1 MGMCM
6 RMAVFMHMV
15 VVVSVIM
22 VVVVVMPVIMAM
34 AIFMDMSVVM
44 FVLMAVAMA
53 FLMVMPVIVVM
64 LVNVTMPIFMVMLV
78 IVVVLV
84 IVTMPFLMVMSV
96 VVAMAIFV
104 IMAMPLLH
112 MDMNM
117 RMLVSTGLIMAV
129 PAAIKIFHI
138 MVVVFVSFIQD
149 HIKIAGIQPRLLHP
163 ADLHLKAAHR
173 QTVQNIH
180 QHLFIHAQIQQSRSH
195 HIPADSR
202 ITF

>member
-1 MGMCM
+1 MLVRMGMCM
-6 RMAVFMHMV
+6 RMSMCMAMRMSVFMVMPMIV
-15 VVVSVIM
+15 VVLVNVTMPIL
-22 VVVVVMPVIMAM
+22 VVVAM
-34 AIFMDMSVVM
+34 LVTILMDMSMVI

-53 FLMVMPVIVVM
+53 ILMVMPVVM
-64 LVNVTMPIFMVMLV
+64 LVT
-78 IVVVLV
+78 
-84 IVTMPFLMVMSV
+84 
-96 VVAMAIFV
+96 MAIFV
-104 IMAMPLLH
+104 TVAMPLLH

-117 RMLVSTGLIMAV
+117 RMLVSAGLIMAV
-129 PAAIKIFHI
+129 SAAIKIFHI

-149 HIKIAGIQPRLLHP
+149 HIKITGIQPRLLHP

-202 ITF
+202 TTFQI